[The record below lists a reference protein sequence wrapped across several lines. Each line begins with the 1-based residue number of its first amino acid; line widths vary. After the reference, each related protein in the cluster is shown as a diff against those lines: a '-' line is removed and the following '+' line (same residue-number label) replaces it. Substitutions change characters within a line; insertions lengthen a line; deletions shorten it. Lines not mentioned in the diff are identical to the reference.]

1 MTASL
6 EEDMPTSS
14 LPSLSPSR
22 SSRWAAIVR
31 RELADLRE
39 RGWILL
45 AWGFALWCLHQGF
58 GLSYAAH
65 LSLPYPLWFN
75 TKFAPATIERGDYV
89 VVDLPPE
96 VALLFPPGA
105 TFIKQVVGVP
115 GDLVEAHGREYTVRH
130 GQEAVKIGLA
140 KPVSRKGMTLTA
152 GPVGV
157 IPHGQYFV
165 RGTHPDSMDS
175 RYAMMGWV
183 PGRRIVGSVWPIL
196 PAATSRLWVT
206 LGWSQE

>member
-45 AWGFALWCLHQGF
+45 VWGFALWCLHQGF

-96 VALLFPPGA
+96 VALLFPSGT

-115 GDLVEAHGREYTVRH
+115 GDLVGARSREYTVRH
-130 GQEAVKIGLA
+130 GQDVVTIGLA
-140 KPVSRKGMTLTA
+140 KPVSRKGLTLEA
-152 GPVGV
+152 GPVGI
-157 IPHGQYFV
+157 IPPGQYFV
-165 RGTHPDSMDS
+165 RGTHPDSLDS
-175 RYAMMGWV
+175 RYAIMGWV
-183 PGRRIVGSVWPIL
+183 SGRHIVGAAWPIL
-196 PAATSRLWVT
+196 PAPASRLWVA